1 MKGKHHKVEQIIK
14 LLKESEEWISSGMT
28 VAEACRKLEIN
39 QGTLWRW
46 RNRYGGMKGEEA
58 KRLKELE
65 VENRRLKKV
74 VTDLELD
81 KAILKEALEGKY

>member
-1 MKGKHHKVEQIIK
+1 MNGKHHKVEQIIK
-14 LLKESEEWISSGMT
+14 LLRQSEEDIASGMT
-28 VAEACRKLEIN
+28 VAEVCRKLQIN

-65 VENRRLKKV
+65 VENGRLKKV

-81 KAILKEALEGKY
+81 KAILTEALEGKY

>member
-1 MKGKHHKVEQIIK
+1 MKGKHHSVDQIIK
-14 LLKESEEWISSGMT
+14 LLKQSEEWIASGMT
-28 VAEACRKLEIN
+28 VAQVCRKLEIN

-81 KAILKEALEGKY
+81 KAILTEALEGKY

>member
-1 MKGKHHKVEQIIK
+1 MKGKHHSVDQIIK
-14 LLKESEEWISSGMT
+14 LLKESEEDIASGMT
-28 VAEACRKLEIN
+28 VLEVCRKLGIN

-81 KAILKEALEGKY
+81 KAILTEALEGKY

>member
-1 MKGKHHKVEQIIK
+1 MKGKHHSVDQIIK
-14 LLKESEEWISSGMT
+14 LLKESEEDIASGMT
-28 VAEACRKLEIN
+28 VLEVCRKLGIN

-46 RNRYGGMKGEEA
+46 RNLYGGMKGEEA

-81 KAILKEALEGKY
+81 KAILTEALEGKY

>member
-1 MKGKHHKVEQIIK
+1 MKGKHHSVDQIIK
-14 LLKESEEWISSGMT
+14 LLKKCEEDIASGMT
-28 VAEACRKLEIN
+28 VAEVCRKLEIN

-46 RNRYGGMKGEEA
+46 RNRYGGLKGEEA

-81 KAILKEALEGKY
+81 KAILTEALEGKY